1 MKKSLACLIF
11 FGVVLTAASPAA
23 AQRSSA
29 EDLRQAALRQQRLAT
44 PRKTIENFLEW
55 QNPPGIDY
63 AIAAEAFTLDSTR
76 SAAQRQELARQ
87 LKRVLDSRGLF
98 VRLATIPDSA
108 NHRDPHSG
116 LAEFHLFPDK
126 LPRLYLIKV
135 GEEWLFAP
143 ESLQEIPRL
152 YHQTF
157 SPWVEELQHLLP
169 APFFYSFLGIAIWQA
184 AGFVLLLTTS
194 LFLRRVF
201 ALLINRLAGRLIS
214 QETWQWEPAQLHRFL
229 RPLSYLLMIG
239 FFSLTYPNLQLPV
252 RATFYL
258 NVLLQLLAAA
268 GVIWQ
273 IFNLVDAFTGYLS
286 RITRKTTSKLD
297 DQLIP
302 LVGKLLKVLAL
313 LLGVITV
320 IQSYGYSIA
329 SIVAGL
335 GLGGLAIALAAQ
347 NTLAN
352 FFGSLVIFLDKPF
365 QVGDYIR
372 VDGAEGTVEEVGFRS
387 TRLRTPENS
396 VVTLPNSKLADA
408 QIDNLGLRQFR
419 RIRMLLGLTYST
431 TPLQMQAFV
440 EGIRAIIAANPFMRK
455 DAYEVHF
462 NEFGAYSLN
471 VLVICFL
478 KVGSIAEELREK
490 HNFYLEILRL
500 AAHLGVEFAFPTQTL
515 HIDSFHSR
523 QPRQVGRQ
531 LPEAE
536 LAKIVQGFGPA
547 GAYSQPSA
555 PRLQDNGKPVDFTPQ
570 TLLGLAQ
577 TQTIADEEWR

>member
-1 MKKSLACLIF
+1 MKKTLACLMLC
-11 FGVVLTAASPAA
+11 GLMLAA
-23 AQRSSA
+23 AAPGAAQPGTVDA
-29 EDLRQAALRQQRLAT
+29 LRQTSLRQQRLAT

-87 LKRVLDSRGLF
+87 LKRVLDGRALLL
-98 VRLATIPDSA
+98 RLETIPDSA
-108 NHRDPHSG
+108 NHRDPRSG
-116 LAEFHLFPDK
+116 LAEYTLFPNK
-126 LPRLYLIKV
+126 LPHVYLVKA
-135 GEEWLFAP
+135 GDEWLFAP
-143 ESLQEIPRL
+143 ETLREIPRL
-152 YHQTF
+152 YRQTY
-157 SPWVEELQHLLP
+157 SAWLEDLQRMLP
-169 APFFYSFLGIAIWQA
+169 KPLFYSFLGIAIWQA
-184 AGFVLLLTTS
+184 AGFVLLLITG

-201 ALLINRLAGRLIS
+201 ALLINRLASRLIS
-214 QETWQWEPAQLHRFL
+214 QETWQWEPAQLRRFL
-229 RPLSYLLMIG
+229 RPLSFLLMIG
-239 FFSLTYPNLQLPV
+239 FFSITYSNLQLTV
-252 RATFYL
+252 RANLFIS
-258 NVLLQLLAAA
+258 VLLQLLAAA

-273 IFNLVDAFTGYLS
+273 IFNLVDAFSAYLS
-286 RITRKTTSKLD
+286 RVTKKTASKLD

-302 LVGKLLKVLAL
+302 ILGKVLKFLAL

-320 IQSYGYSIA
+320 IQSYGYSIG
-329 SIVAGL
+329 SVVAGL

-531 LPEAE
+531 LSEAE